1 MLKTHDLL
9 EKRIKKDNW
18 HRKQYSYTRTNQKD
32 NKMVSPTL
40 SNITEIFYFFGVKFH
55 GLSISTRII
64 FAVFYVFIIISSAIL
79 NGLLLYVFVTK
90 SKLRKPSY
98 LVVSTLL
105 WNSILLILTVL
116 PLTLLQICIND
127 VAKNHDIVAIQ
138 TYFTMSYI
146 WMSFSSITLIGLSRA
161 QKIKRR
167 LMSLNYNNHWTDFML
182 LVGGGIASVL
192 MPFTTAVV
200 LFYYGKKASIILAL
214 IQLLLITLLLFVS
227 YGIIIHT
234 VKKSH
239 QKWKALQDG
248 HQILDQH
255 EKTLRKVKRT
265 VLLVTGG
272 YIFTLI
278 PFICGFVVEVYNVY
292 NKRFQRDHDV
302 FRYTFRAAG
311 DMILYMNTIINPIIY
326 FYTNTD
332 LQEEV
337 GKLSITKHIRIR
349 LKSLKAPSNNA

>member
-1 MLKTHDLL
+1 MASL
-9 EKRIKKDNW
+9 
-18 HRKQYSYTRTNQKD
+18 
-32 NKMVSPTL
+32 TL
-40 SNITEIFYFFGVKFH
+40 TDIREIFYFFGVKFD
-55 GLSISTRII
+55 GLPISTRII

-90 SKLRKPSY
+90 SQLRKPSN

-105 WNSILLILTVL
+105 WNSIVLILTVL
-116 PLTLLQICIND
+116 PLTLLEICIND

-146 WMSFSSITLIGLSRA
+146 WMSFSSITLIGLNRA
-161 QKIKRR
+161 RKIKRR
-167 LMSLNYNNHWTDFML
+167 LMILNYNNHWTDITL
-182 LVGGGIASVL
+182 LVGGGLASFL
-192 MPFTTAVV
+192 MPLTTVVV
-200 LFYYGKKASIILAL
+200 LFYYGKKASIIFAVL
-214 IQLLLITLLLFVS
+214 QLLVITLLLILS

-248 HQILDQH
+248 YQSFDQH
-255 EKTLRKVKRT
+255 EKTLQKVKKT

-272 YIFTLI
+272 YIFTFI
-278 PFICGFVVEVYNVY
+278 PFICGFVVETYSVYNT
-292 NKRFQRDHDV
+292 RFQRDHGV

-332 LQEEV
+332 FQEEV
-337 GKLSITKHIRIR
+337 GKLSITKQINIR
-349 LKSLKAPSNNA
+349 LKSLKAPSSHV

>member
-1 MLKTHDLL
+1 MPSL
-9 EKRIKKDNW
+9 
-18 HRKQYSYTRTNQKD
+18 
-32 NKMVSPTL
+32 TL
-40 SNITEIFYFFGVKFH
+40 SDIRDIFYFFGVKFD
-55 GLSISTRII
+55 GLPISTRIA
-64 FAVFYVFIIISSAIL
+64 FAVFYVFIIISSSIL

-127 VAKNHDIVAIQ
+127 VAKNHNIVAIQ
-138 TYFTMSYI
+138 TYFTMSFI

-167 LMSLNYNNHWTDFML
+167 LMSLNYKNYWTDIML
-182 LVGGGIASVL
+182 LVGGGIASAL
-192 MPFTTAVV
+192 MPLTTVVV
-200 LFYYGKKASIILAL
+200 LFYYGKKASIIFAFL
-214 IQLLLITLLLFVS
+214 QLLLITLLLFVS
-227 YGIIIHT
+227 YGIIIHI

-248 HQILDQH
+248 YQSFDQH
-255 EKTLRKVKRT
+255 EKTLQKLKKT

-278 PFICGFVVEVYNVY
+278 PFICGFVIEMYSVYNT
-292 NKRFQRDHDV
+292 KFRTDHDT
-302 FRYTFRAAG
+302 FQYTFRAAG
-311 DMILYMNTIINPIIY
+311 DMILYLNTIINPIIY

-332 LQEEV
+332 FQEAV
-337 GKLSITKHIRIR
+337 GKLSIAKQMNMR
-349 LKSLKAPSNNA
+349 LKSLKAPSSSA

>member
-1 MLKTHDLL
+1 MAPL
-9 EKRIKKDNW
+9 
-18 HRKQYSYTRTNQKD
+18 
-32 NKMVSPTL
+32 TL
-40 SNITEIFYFFGVKFH
+40 ADIRDICYFLGVKFD
-55 GLSISTRII
+55 GLPVSTRII
-64 FAVFYVFIIISSAIL
+64 FAVFYLFIIVSSAII
-79 NGLLLYVFVTK
+79 NGLLLYIFVTK
-90 SKLRKPSY
+90 SKFRNSSN
-98 LVVSTLL
+98 LVASTLL
-105 WNSILLILTVL
+105 WNSILLLLTVL
-116 PLTLLQICIND
+116 PLTLLEICIND

-138 TYFTMSYI
+138 TYIKISYL
-146 WMSFSSITLIGLSRA
+146 WLSFSSVMYIGLSRT
-161 QKIKRR
+161 QKIKRGI
-167 LMSLNYNNHWTDFML
+167 MSHNKNSFCTEIIL
-182 LVGGGIASVL
+182 LFWAGVVSVL
-192 MPFTTAVV
+192 MPLLTIVI
-200 LFYYGKKASIILAL
+200 LFYYGMKASIIFAFL
-214 IQLLLITLLLFVS
+214 QLLFITLLLFVS